1 MQLMHMTV
9 IQISSHLQFDIYIMI
24 EKSKNKAK
32 AIKAMKELREHITLN
47 EILPNIFYRI
57 IYLSN

>member
-1 MQLMHMTV
+1 
-9 IQISSHLQFDIYIMI
+9 MI
-24 EKSKNKAK
+24 EKAKNKTK